1 MLSEAGVTQIRR
13 LPFQGPNQS
22 ASWRGGSLN
31 RPARLT
37 VPPTSMVRSV
47 IRGWF

>member
-22 ASWRGGSLN
+22 GILAGV
-31 RPARLT
+31 
-37 VPPTSMVRSV
+37 VP
-47 IRGWF
+47 